1 MRQAETRTFWTAT
14 STWVP
19 FSDLMVWGANWKEQ
33 IKTILFLHS
42 TPGQQQQMSCALI
55 VPFTS
60 RMLELSRSSY
70 YFNVENSKEACKHKS
85 WWDIW
90 KSRMWIQIWFA
101 IADYCYL
108 CFVLFFFF
116 WVRVCLNIWW
126 RLAWNS
132 QAFCLN
138 FPCAGITSVHEHIQL
153 LLFFFYTLLPWI
165 LKIFLEP
172 VLLP

>member
-116 WVRVCLNIWW
+116 E
-126 RLAWNS
+126 S
-132 QAFCLN
+132 
-138 FPCAGITSVHEHIQL
+138 GSVSIYGEGWL
-153 LLFFFYTLLPWI
+153 GTLKPSASI
-165 LKIFLEP
+165 SP
-172 VLLP
+172 VLGLQVCMNTFSYCYFFSIHFFPGFWRYF